1 MHRPIIASLTALALL
16 AGPTA
21 AAGTGTPTSPS
32 GAPTPTPIGDAIAT
46 AWLRMPESGHGC
58 GDDLIFDY
66 GVDGGMRTVFCRGL
80 LVLSWKAVLAAA
92 PSTPF
97 LKGPHKG
104 TTLDLQAARDFG
116 RYDPAFVRWATR
128 ALVPA
133 AKDGALRKRTQGVYD
148 RQFQRLARVYFLVEK
163 ALSSSPP
170 WVERERQ
177 RYLSLMDAKGG
188 AWNELEI
195 TEPYHDTLGGE
206 GANWGGHDPNHVRS
220 ATMWWLRRAHDGT
233 RPIWSDG
240 LQRLLQTY
248 DGAWLAAQ
256 IDVRPVPLPD
266 TSKAAQPVEYR
277 DGP

>member
-1 MHRPIIASLTALALL
+1 
-16 AGPTA
+16 
-21 AAGTGTPTSPS
+21 
-32 GAPTPTPIGDAIAT
+32 
-46 AWLRMPESGHGC
+46 
-58 GDDLIFDY
+58 
-66 GVDGGMRTVFCRGL
+66 
-80 LVLSWKAVLAAA
+80 
-92 PSTPF
+92 
-97 LKGPHKG
+97 
-104 TTLDLQAARDFG
+104 
-116 RYDPAFVRWATR
+116 
-128 ALVPA
+128 
-133 AKDGALRKRTQGVYD
+133 
-148 RQFQRLARVYFLVEK
+148 
-163 ALSSSPP
+163 
-170 WVERERQ
+170 
-177 RYLSLMDAKGG
+177 MDAKGG